1 MNGHSSV
8 KKPTAPDDD
17 SWKENLWFSLT
28 WTSVLACVMC
38 LQSTHT
44 WLCNWH
50 AGKWSL
56 HDLWDCTW
64 GAAPFMGLPFRSE
77 VKWSEVAQSCPT
89 LCYPMDCS
97 LPGSS
102 VHGIFQA
109 RILEWV
115 AISFSRGSSRPR
127 DRTRV
132 SHIVGRCF
140 TIWAT
145 REAFQEWCWLKERER
160 EVRVKSVGKL
170 CGAQS
175 SWRARERWSS
185 RCWGVRVKTCC
196 PGIWSIQVAHW

>member
-1 MNGHSSV
+1 MERKFVVFVDLNLSTCLCYVSSV
-8 KKPTAPDDD
+8 NTYLALQLTCREVIS
-17 SWKENLWFSLT
+17 SWL
-28 WTSVLACVMC
+28 
-38 LQSTHT
+38 
-44 WLCNWH
+44 
-50 AGKWSL
+50 
-56 HDLWDCTW
+56 
-64 GAAPFMGLPFRSE
+64 MGLHLRCCSIYGTAFQE
-77 VKWSEVAQSCPT
+77 WSEVAQSCPT

-115 AISFSRGSSRPR
+115 ATSFSRGSSRPR

-132 SHIVGRCF
+132 AHTVGRCF